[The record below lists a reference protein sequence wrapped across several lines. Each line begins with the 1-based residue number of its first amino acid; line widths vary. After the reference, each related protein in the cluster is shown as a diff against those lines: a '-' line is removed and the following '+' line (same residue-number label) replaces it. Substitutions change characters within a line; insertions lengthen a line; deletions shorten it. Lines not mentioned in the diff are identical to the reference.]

1 MDFEQIR
8 ACVNKIILG
17 RGVKNSTNLRIK
29 KMLGV
34 IRNSNIYDN
43 MYDLVNDITVYI
55 LTPGEHTGV
64 APISKFDEEKAG
76 LQVFVEY
83 QTLGFLSNKVRK
95 KVDYDLPHI
104 NNSELGDDDS
114 DFLTA
119 TLSRLPNPEDM
130 LMGKELA
137 NYVKERLAED
147 GMNVLLKE
155 ETNEVAGGK
164 LNISR
169 KAYNKKFLKLLM
181 NMRKNYKNN
190 FTGILMK
197 TTTRGR

>member
-1 MDFEQIR
+1 MNFKQVRD
-8 ACVNKIILG
+8 CVNKIILG

-34 IRNSNIYDN
+34 IRNSNVYDN
-43 MYDLVNDITVYI
+43 MYDLVNDVTVYI

-119 TLSRLPNPEDM
+119 TVSRLPNPEDM

-155 ETNEVAGGK
+155 ETNEVAGRK

-181 NMRKNYKNN
+181 NMKKNYKNN

-197 TTTRGR
+197 TTTRGK

>member
-1 MDFEQIR
+1 MDFEQVR
-8 ACVNKIILG
+8 DCVNKIILG

-34 IRNSNIYDN
+34 IRNSNVYDN

-55 LTPGEHTGV
+55 LTPGEHTGIT
-64 APISKFDEEKAG
+64 PMSKFDEEKAG

-95 KVDYDLPHI
+95 KVDYDIPHI
-104 NNSELGDDDS
+104 NDSELGDSDS
-114 DFLTA
+114 DFLNA

-137 NYVKERLAED
+137 SYVKERLAED
-147 GMNVLLKE
+147 GMDVLLKE
-155 ETNEVAGGK
+155 ETNEAVAKK
-164 LNISR
+164 LDIT
-169 KAYNKKFLKLLM
+169 KQTFNKKFLKLLV

-197 TTTRGR
+197 TTTRGK